1 MRRIFVLS
9 LLIVLVAL
17 SRPAAASCLP
27 APPLQGRLAESPLVF
42 VGTVLLT
49 TNRDRVAQVRVE
61 EVWEGPDL
69 PGEVDVRG
77 TPVGQEENAVSSVDR
92 TFRVGHRYL
101 FVPGHDVDLSPG
113 PNGRAAVDDSLCT
126 ATREYRP
133 EFDRLRPTSVTTPT
147 APGGD
152 GQASERDGLAV
163 LPLAAASTVL
173 GLAGVTVSRRHH
185 RRRL

>member
-27 APPLQGRLAESPLVF
+27 APPVQGRLAESPLVF
-42 VGTVLLT
+42 VGTVLST
-49 TNRDRVAQVRVE
+49 TNRDRIAQVRVE
-61 EVWEGPDL
+61 EVWKGPDL

-101 FVPGHDVDLSPG
+101 FVPGHGVDLSPR
-113 PNGRAAVDDSLCT
+113 PNGRAVVDDSLCT
-126 ATREYRP
+126 ATGEYRP

-147 APGGD
+147 ASGGD
-152 GQASERDGLAV
+152 GQASGRDGLAV
-163 LPLAAASTVL
+163 LPLAAAVSTVL
-173 GLAGVTVSRRHH
+173 GLVGVTVSRRHD
-185 RRRL
+185 RRR